1 MTTEEK
7 EKFNEEQSSNSDLE
21 KENKSSFFGRLKS
34 QVSNLKT
41 KVEKLA
47 FEDFE
52 DDDANHED
60 EEELNNEIKKTTD
73 KKEVVESKHITNN
86 KEINISKQSIE
97 YKQIDDNKQVTN
109 HEPEKI
115 EEDKKDDVHIED
127 EELIQKEKEAKQRA
141 IQLEEE
147 RKQFELT
154 QQKIAEKQKR
164 RAAEREEEERLE
176 RERIEREKELERQ
189 RIEKEKAE
197 KREQERLE
205 RERIEREKELER
217 QRIEK
222 EKAEK
227 REQERLEKERIAR
240 EKELERQ
247 RIEKEKAEQREK
259 ERLEKERIAREKE
272 LERQRI
278 EKEQEE
284 KRKREFRRKEKEF
297 KLSEDKKKLEL
308 LQKENEMREH
318 ENTLLSL
325 QTSLISLEDKIE
337 EKKLT
342 ISTLKSRNADKEKI
356 MLEEKRLNVLNS
368 QRQVILK
375 DITTEKKAIEKI
387 QKNLDIEYKLDGL
400 KKEIHSIKKE
410 VVNEDETA
418 FKVKYIDNKS
428 KNIFVVSLLSIKAF
442 ISKSILRNKVENYD
456 KIQKVAKNIK
466 VRIAT
471 SIILA
476 LLLSICFLVTL
487 KFISSAKEH
496 YIGFGETNNSAVDT
510 TDELKKQKEA
520 EEKEKILKA
529 QEQANAVRI
538 DSEAQDEEITAKLAG
553 TFSSYSFDVDREVT
567 VNKKIHAFKSAS
579 WSEPGEV
586 IEPGT
591 KLTVDKMVS
600 PAGYIMYQISSGNLQ
615 GQYITANE
623 KFVSIDKKNDQLENF
638 ISRPVAIKFLTTQ
651 NIYSD
656 ESLSSVRSTYGN
668 GAQLNINGIGI
679 SKNNRLIY
687 YVADGSFVPVNPV
700 RVIETNR
707 EAPKQK
713 SNDNKN
719 TTNSQNT
726 QNQNTQ
732 KRTTR

>member
-1 MTTEEK
+1 MSKEEKDIVVKNDTTDTTEEK
-7 EKFNEEQSSNSDLE
+7 DNST
-21 KENKSSFFGRLKS
+21 SFFGRLKK
-34 QVSNLKT
+34 QVKT
-41 KVEKLA
+41 LNFK
-47 FEDFE
+47 
-52 DDDANHED
+52 
-60 EEELNNEIKKTTD
+60 NNESKDNEKTD
-73 KKEVVESKHITNN
+73 SHIDESAIEKELREKEKEVK
-86 KEINISKQSIE
+86 KQE
-97 YKQIDDNKQVTN
+97 QELKKRALELEKAKKQFEEQQR
-109 HEPEKI
+109 KI
-115 EEDKKDDVHIED
+115 EEEKKKN
-127 EELIQKEKEAKQRA
+127 ELAR
-141 IQLEEE
+141 
-147 RKQFELT
+147 
-154 QQKIAEKQKR
+154 
-164 RAAEREEEERLE
+164 AERERLE
-176 RERIEREKELERQ
+176 KERIAREKELERQ
-189 RIEKEKAE
+189 RIEKEKAD
-197 KREQERLE
+197 
-205 RERIEREKELER
+205 
-217 QRIEK
+217 
-222 EKAEK
+222 K

-247 RIEKEKAEQREK
+247 RIEKEKAEKREQ

-342 ISTLKSRNADKEKI
+342 ISTLKNRNADKEKI

-368 QRQVILK
+368 QRQVTLK

-387 QKNLDIEYKLDGL
+387 QKYLDIEYKLDGL

-591 KLTVDKMVS
+591 KLTVDKIVS
-600 PAGYIMYQISSGNLQ
+600 PAGYIMYHISSGNLQ

-623 KFVSIDKKNDQLENF
+623 KFVSVDKKNDQLENF

-687 YVADGSFVPVNPV
+687 HVADGSFVPVNPV

-719 TTNSQNT
+719 TANTTNS
-726 QNQNTQ
+726 QNTQ

>member
-1 MTTEEK
+1 MSKEEKDIVVKNDTTDTTEEK
-7 EKFNEEQSSNSDLE
+7 DNSTSFLDRLKKQVKTLNFKNNESKVNENSNSHIDESAIEKELREKEKEVKKQEQELKKRALELEKAKKQFEEQQRKIEEEKKKNELARAEKERLE
-21 KENKSSFFGRLKS
+21 KER
-34 QVSNLKT
+34 
-41 KVEKLA
+41 
-47 FEDFE
+47 
-52 DDDANHED
+52 
-60 EEELNNEIKKTTD
+60 
-73 KKEVVESKHITNN
+73 
-86 KEINISKQSIE
+86 
-97 YKQIDDNKQVTN
+97 
-109 HEPEKI
+109 
-115 EEDKKDDVHIED
+115 
-127 EELIQKEKEAKQRA
+127 
-141 IQLEEE
+141 
-147 RKQFELT
+147 
-154 QQKIAEKQKR
+154 IA
-164 RAAEREEEERLE
+164 
-176 RERIEREKELERQ
+176 
-189 RIEKEKAE
+189 
-197 KREQERLE
+197 
-205 RERIEREKELER
+205 REKELER

-259 ERLEKERIAREKE
+259 ERLEKERI
-272 LERQRI
+272 

-297 KLSEDKKKLEL
+297 KLSENKKKLEL

-342 ISTLKSRNADKEKI
+342 ISTLKNRKADKEKI

-375 DITTEKKAIEKI
+375 DITTEKKSIEKI

-418 FKVKYIDNKS
+418 FKVKYINNKS

-487 KFISSAKEH
+487 KFISSAKVH
-496 YIGFGETNNSAVDT
+496 YVGFDEANSTTVDT

-538 DSEAQDEEITAKLAG
+538 DSDAQDEEITAKLAG

-579 WSEPGEV
+579 WSEPGDV

-591 KLTVDKMVS
+591 KLTVDKIIS
-600 PAGYIMYQISSGNLQ
+600 PAGYVMYHISSGEHQ

-623 KFVSIDKKNDQLENF
+623 KFVSVDNKNDQLDNF

-656 ESLSSVRSTYGN
+656 ESLSSIRSTYGS

-679 SKNNRLIY
+679 SKNNRLVY
-687 YVADGSFVPVNPV
+687 HVTDGTFVPVNPV
-700 RVIETNR
+700 RVTEVNR
-707 EAPKQK
+707 EAPKPK
-713 SNDNKN
+713 NSDNDNKNTAN
-719 TTNSQNT
+719 TTNSQNS
-726 QNQNTQ
+726 Q

>member
-1 MTTEEK
+1 MSKEEKDIVVKNDTTDTTEEK
-7 EKFNEEQSSNSDLE
+7 DNST
-21 KENKSSFFGRLKS
+21 SFFGRFKK
-34 QVSNLKT
+34 QVKT
-41 KVEKLA
+41 LNFK
-47 FEDFE
+47 
-52 DDDANHED
+52 
-60 EEELNNEIKKTTD
+60 NNESKINENSSSHIDESAIEKELREKE
-73 KKEVVESKHITNN
+73 KEVK
-86 KEINISKQSIE
+86 KQE
-97 YKQIDDNKQVTN
+97 QELKKRALELEKAKKQFEEQQR
-109 HEPEKI
+109 KI
-115 EEDKKDDVHIED
+115 EEEKKKN
-127 EELIQKEKEAKQRA
+127 ELAR
-141 IQLEEE
+141 
-147 RKQFELT
+147 
-154 QQKIAEKQKR
+154 AEK
-164 RAAEREEEERLE
+164 
-176 RERIEREKELERQ
+176 
-189 RIEKEKAE
+189 
-197 KREQERLE
+197 
-205 RERIEREKELER
+205 
-217 QRIEK
+217 
-222 EKAEK
+222 
-227 REQERLEKERIAR
+227 ERLEKERIAR

-318 ENTLLSL
+318 ENNLLSL

-342 ISTLKSRNADKEKI
+342 ISTLKNRKADKEKI
-356 MLEEKRLNVLNS
+356 TLEEKRLNILNT
-368 QRQVILK
+368 QRQVVLK

-387 QKNLDIEYKLDGL
+387 QKSLDIEYKLDGL

-418 FKVKYIDNKS
+418 FKVKYINNKS

-496 YIGFGETNNSAVDT
+496 YVGFGETNNSAVDT

-579 WSEPGEV
+579 WSEPGDV

-591 KLTVDKMVS
+591 KLTVDKIVS
-600 PAGYIMYQISSGNLQ
+600 PAGYIMYHISSGNLQ

-623 KFVSIDKKNDQLENF
+623 KFVSVDKKNDQLENF

-687 YVADGSFVPVNPV
+687 HVADGSFVPVNPV
-700 RVIETNR
+700 RVTETNR

-713 SNDNKN
+713 NNDNKN

>member
-1 MTTEEK
+1 MSKEEKDIVVKNDTTDTTEEK
-7 EKFNEEQSSNSDLE
+7 DNST
-21 KENKSSFFGRLKS
+21 SFFGRLKK
-34 QVSNLKT
+34 QVKT
-41 KVEKLA
+41 LNFKNNDSKDNEKTA
-47 FEDFE
+47 S
-52 DDDANHED
+52 HID
-60 EEELNNEIKKTTD
+60 ESAIEKELREKE
-73 KKEVVESKHITNN
+73 KEVK
-86 KEINISKQSIE
+86 KQE
-97 YKQIDDNKQVTN
+97 QELKKRALELEKAKKQFEEQQR
-109 HEPEKI
+109 KI
-115 EEDKKDDVHIED
+115 EEEKKKN
-127 EELIQKEKEAKQRA
+127 ELAR
-141 IQLEEE
+141 
-147 RKQFELT
+147 
-154 QQKIAEKQKR
+154 
-164 RAAEREEEERLE
+164 AERERLE
-176 RERIEREKELERQ
+176 KERIAREKELERQ

-205 RERIEREKELER
+205 KERIAREKELER

-259 ERLEKERIAREKE
+259 KRLEKE
-272 LERQRI
+272 RI

-342 ISTLKSRNADKEKI
+342 ISTLKNRNADKEKI
-356 MLEEKRLNVLNS
+356 ILEEKRLNVLNS
-368 QRQVILK
+368 QRQVVLK

-418 FKVKYIDNKS
+418 FKVKYINNKS

-496 YIGFGETNNSAVDT
+496 YIGFGETNNSTVDT

-586 IEPGT
+586 IEAGT
-591 KLTVDKMVS
+591 KLTVDKIVS
-600 PAGYIMYQISSGNLQ
+600 PAGYAMYQISSGNLQ

-623 KFVSIDKKNDQLENF
+623 KFVSVDKKNDQLENF

-687 YVADGSFVPVNPV
+687 HVTDGSFVPVNPV

-707 EAPKQK
+707 EAPKQN

>member
-1 MTTEEK
+1 MSKEEKDIVVKNDTTDTTEEK
-7 EKFNEEQSSNSDLE
+7 DNSTSFLDRLKKQVKTLNFKNNESKVSKNSNSHIDESAIEKELREKEKEVKKQEQELKKRALELEKAKKQFEEQQRKIEEEKKKNELARAEKERLE
-21 KENKSSFFGRLKS
+21 KER
-34 QVSNLKT
+34 
-41 KVEKLA
+41 
-47 FEDFE
+47 
-52 DDDANHED
+52 
-60 EEELNNEIKKTTD
+60 
-73 KKEVVESKHITNN
+73 
-86 KEINISKQSIE
+86 
-97 YKQIDDNKQVTN
+97 
-109 HEPEKI
+109 
-115 EEDKKDDVHIED
+115 
-127 EELIQKEKEAKQRA
+127 
-141 IQLEEE
+141 
-147 RKQFELT
+147 
-154 QQKIAEKQKR
+154 IA
-164 RAAEREEEERLE
+164 
-176 RERIEREKELERQ
+176 
-189 RIEKEKAE
+189 
-197 KREQERLE
+197 
-205 RERIEREKELER
+205 REKELER

-278 EKEQEE
+278 EKEKAEKREQERLEKERIAREKELERQRIEKEKAEQREKERLEKERIEKEQEE

-342 ISTLKSRNADKEKI
+342 ISTLKNRKTDKEKI
-356 MLEEKRLNVLNS
+356 MLEEKRLSVLNS
-368 QRQVILK
+368 QRQVVLK

-456 KIQKVAKNIK
+456 KIQKVSKNIK

-496 YIGFGETNNSAVDT
+496 YVGFGETNNSAVDT

-579 WSEPGEV
+579 WSEPVEV

-591 KLTVDKMVS
+591 KLTVDKIVS
-600 PAGYIMYQISSGNLQ
+600 PAGYIMYHISSGNLQ

-623 KFVSIDKKNDQLENF
+623 KFVSVDKKNDQLENF

-668 GAQLNINGIGI
+668 GAQLNITGIGI

-687 YVADGSFVPVNPV
+687 HVADGSFVPVNPV
-700 RVIETNR
+700 RVTETNR

-713 SNDNKN
+713 NNDNKN

>member
-1 MTTEEK
+1 MSKEEKDIVVKNDTTDTTEEK
-7 EKFNEEQSSNSDLE
+7 DNST
-21 KENKSSFFGRLKS
+21 SFFGRLKK
-34 QVSNLKT
+34 QVKT
-41 KVEKLA
+41 LNFKNNDSKDNEKTA
-47 FEDFE
+47 S
-52 DDDANHED
+52 HID
-60 EEELNNEIKKTTD
+60 ESAIEKELREKE
-73 KKEVVESKHITNN
+73 KEVK
-86 KEINISKQSIE
+86 KQE
-97 YKQIDDNKQVTN
+97 QELKKRALELEKAKKQFEEQQR
-109 HEPEKI
+109 KI
-115 EEDKKDDVHIED
+115 EEEKKKN
-127 EELIQKEKEAKQRA
+127 ELAR
-141 IQLEEE
+141 
-147 RKQFELT
+147 
-154 QQKIAEKQKR
+154 
-164 RAAEREEEERLE
+164 AERERLE
-176 RERIEREKELERQ
+176 KERIAREKELERQ

-205 RERIEREKELER
+205 KERIAREKELER

-227 REQERLEKERIAR
+227 REQERLEKERIAREKELERQRIEKEKSEKREKERLEKERIAR

-567 VNKKIHAFKSAS
+567 VNKKIHAFKSSS

>member
-1 MTTEEK
+1 MSKEEKDIVVKNDTTDTTEEK
-7 EKFNEEQSSNSDLE
+7 DNST
-21 KENKSSFFGRLKS
+21 SFFGRLKK
-34 QVSNLKT
+34 QVKT
-41 KVEKLA
+41 LNFK
-47 FEDFE
+47 
-52 DDDANHED
+52 
-60 EEELNNEIKKTTD
+60 NNESKDNEKTD
-73 KKEVVESKHITNN
+73 SHIDESAIEKELREKEKEVK
-86 KEINISKQSIE
+86 KQE
-97 YKQIDDNKQVTN
+97 QELKKRALELEKAKKQFEEQQR
-109 HEPEKI
+109 KI
-115 EEDKKDDVHIED
+115 EEEKKKN
-127 EELIQKEKEAKQRA
+127 ELAR
-141 IQLEEE
+141 
-147 RKQFELT
+147 
-154 QQKIAEKQKR
+154 
-164 RAAEREEEERLE
+164 AERERLE
-176 RERIEREKELERQ
+176 KERIAREKELERQ
-189 RIEKEKAE
+189 RIEREKAE

-205 RERIEREKELER
+205 KERIAREKELER

-259 ERLEKERIAREKE
+259 DRLEKE
-272 LERQRI
+272 RI

-342 ISTLKSRNADKEKI
+342 ISTLKNRNADKEKI

-368 QRQVILK
+368 QKQVVLK

-418 FKVKYIDNKS
+418 FKVKYIDNKP
-428 KNIFVVSLLSIKAF
+428 KNIFMVSLLSIKAF

-456 KIQKVAKNIK
+456 KIKKVAKNIK

-496 YIGFGETNNSAVDT
+496 YISFGETNNSAVDT

-591 KLTVDKMVS
+591 KLTVDKIVS
-600 PAGYIMYQISSGNLQ
+600 PAGYIMYHISSGNLQ

-623 KFVSIDKKNDQLENF
+623 KFVSVDKKNDQLENF

-687 YVADGSFVPVNPV
+687 HVADGSFVPVNPI

-732 KRTTR
+732 KKTTR

>member
-1 MTTEEK
+1 MSKEEKDIVVKNDTTDTTEEK
-7 EKFNEEQSSNSDLE
+7 DNST
-21 KENKSSFFGRLKS
+21 SFFGRFKE
-34 QVSNLKT
+34 QVKT
-41 KVEKLA
+41 LNFK
-47 FEDFE
+47 
-52 DDDANHED
+52 
-60 EEELNNEIKKTTD
+60 NNESKDNEKTD
-73 KKEVVESKHITNN
+73 SHIDESAIEKELREKEKEVK
-86 KEINISKQSIE
+86 KQE
-97 YKQIDDNKQVTN
+97 QELKKRALELEKAKKQFEEQQR
-109 HEPEKI
+109 KI
-115 EEDKKDDVHIED
+115 EEEKKKN
-127 EELIQKEKEAKQRA
+127 ELAR
-141 IQLEEE
+141 
-147 RKQFELT
+147 
-154 QQKIAEKQKR
+154 
-164 RAAEREEEERLE
+164 AERERLE
-176 RERIEREKELERQ
+176 KERI
-189 RIEKEKAE
+189 A
-197 KREQERLE
+197 
-205 RERIEREKELER
+205 REKELER

-247 RIEKEKAEQREK
+247 RIEKEKAEKREQ

-342 ISTLKSRNADKEKI
+342 ISTLKNRNADKEKI
-356 MLEEKRLNVLNS
+356 ILEEKRLNVLNS
-368 QRQVILK
+368 QRQVVLK

-418 FKVKYIDNKS
+418 FKVKYINNKS

-476 LLLSICFLVTL
+476 LLLSICFLITL

-496 YIGFGETNNSAVDT
+496 YVSFGETNTTSVDT
-510 TDELKKQKEA
+510 TEELKKQKEA
-520 EEKEKILKA
+520 EEKAKILKA
-529 QEQANAVRI
+529 QEQADAVRI
-538 DSEAQDEEITAKLAG
+538 DSDAQDEEITAKLAG
-553 TFSSYSFDVDREVT
+553 TFTSYSFDVDREVT
-567 VNKKIHAFKSAS
+567 VNKKIHAFKSAG
-579 WSEPGEV
+579 WSEPGDV

-591 KLTVDKMVS
+591 KLTVDKIIS
-600 PAGYIMYQISSGNLQ
+600 PAGYVMYHISSGDHQ

-623 KFVSIDKKNDQLENF
+623 KFVSVDKKNDQLENF

-679 SKNNRLIY
+679 SKNNRLVY
-687 YVADGSFVPVNPV
+687 HVTDGTFVPVNPV
-700 RVIETNR
+700 RVTEVNR
-707 EAPKQK
+707 ESPKPK
-713 SNDNKN
+713 NTENDNKNTAN
-719 TTNSQNT
+719 TTNSQNS
-726 QNQNTQ
+726 Q

>member
-1 MTTEEK
+1 MSKEEKDIVVKNDTTDTTEEK
-7 EKFNEEQSSNSDLE
+7 DNSTSFLDRLKKQVKTLNFKNNESKVSKNSNSHIDESAIEKELREKEKEVKKQEQELKKRALELEKAKKQFEEQQRKIEEEKKKNELARAEKERLE
-21 KENKSSFFGRLKS
+21 KER
-34 QVSNLKT
+34 
-41 KVEKLA
+41 
-47 FEDFE
+47 
-52 DDDANHED
+52 
-60 EEELNNEIKKTTD
+60 
-73 KKEVVESKHITNN
+73 
-86 KEINISKQSIE
+86 
-97 YKQIDDNKQVTN
+97 
-109 HEPEKI
+109 
-115 EEDKKDDVHIED
+115 
-127 EELIQKEKEAKQRA
+127 
-141 IQLEEE
+141 
-147 RKQFELT
+147 
-154 QQKIAEKQKR
+154 IA
-164 RAAEREEEERLE
+164 
-176 RERIEREKELERQ
+176 
-189 RIEKEKAE
+189 
-197 KREQERLE
+197 
-205 RERIEREKELER
+205 REKELER

-259 ERLEKERIAREKE
+259 ERLEKE
-272 LERQRI
+272 RI

-375 DITTEKKAIEKI
+375 DITTEKKSIEKI

-418 FKVKYIDNKS
+418 FKVKYINNKS

-567 VNKKIHAFKSAS
+567 VNKKIHAFKSSS

>member
-1 MTTEEK
+1 MSKEEKDIVVKNDTTDTTEEK
-7 EKFNEEQSSNSDLE
+7 DNST
-21 KENKSSFFGRLKS
+21 SFFGRFKK
-34 QVSNLKT
+34 QVKT
-41 KVEKLA
+41 LNFK
-47 FEDFE
+47 
-52 DDDANHED
+52 
-60 EEELNNEIKKTTD
+60 NNETKKNSNSHID
-73 KKEVVESKHITNN
+73 ESAIEKELREKEKEVK
-86 KEINISKQSIE
+86 KQE
-97 YKQIDDNKQVTN
+97 QELKKRALELEKAKKQFEEHQR
-109 HEPEKI
+109 KI
-115 EEDKKDDVHIED
+115 EEEKKKN
-127 EELIQKEKEAKQRA
+127 ELAR
-141 IQLEEE
+141 
-147 RKQFELT
+147 
-154 QQKIAEKQKR
+154 AEK
-164 RAAEREEEERLE
+164 ERLE
-176 RERIEREKELERQ
+176 KERI
-189 RIEKEKAE
+189 A
-197 KREQERLE
+197 
-205 RERIEREKELER
+205 REKELER

-259 ERLEKERIAREKE
+259 ERLEKE
-272 LERQRI
+272 RI

-342 ISTLKSRNADKEKI
+342 ISTLKNRKTDKEKI
-356 MLEEKRLNVLNS
+356 MLEEKRLSVLNS
-368 QRQVILK
+368 QRQVVLK

-456 KIQKVAKNIK
+456 KIQKVSKNIK

-496 YIGFGETNNSAVDT
+496 YVGFGETNNSAVDT

-579 WSEPGEV
+579 WSEPGDV

-591 KLTVDKMVS
+591 KLTVDKIVS
-600 PAGYIMYQISSGNLQ
+600 PAGYIMYHISSGNLQ

-623 KFVSIDKKNDQLENF
+623 KFVSVDKKNDQLENF

-668 GAQLNINGIGI
+668 GAQLNITGIGI

-687 YVADGSFVPVNPV
+687 HVADGSFVPVNPV
-700 RVIETNR
+700 RVTETNR

-713 SNDNKN
+713 NNDNKN

>member
-1 MTTEEK
+1 MSKEEKDIVVKNDTTDTTEEK
-7 EKFNEEQSSNSDLE
+7 DNST
-21 KENKSSFFGRLKS
+21 SFFGRLKN
-34 QVSNLKT
+34 QVKT
-41 KVEKLA
+41 LNFK
-47 FEDFE
+47 
-52 DDDANHED
+52 
-60 EEELNNEIKKTTD
+60 NNESKDNEKTD
-73 KKEVVESKHITNN
+73 SHIDESAIEKELREKEKEVK
-86 KEINISKQSIE
+86 KQE
-97 YKQIDDNKQVTN
+97 QELKRRALELEKAKKQFEEQQR
-109 HEPEKI
+109 KI
-115 EEDKKDDVHIED
+115 EEEKKKN
-127 EELIQKEKEAKQRA
+127 ELAR
-141 IQLEEE
+141 
-147 RKQFELT
+147 
-154 QQKIAEKQKR
+154 
-164 RAAEREEEERLE
+164 AERERLE
-176 RERIEREKELERQ
+176 KERIAREKELERQ

-205 RERIEREKELER
+205 KERIAREKELER

-259 ERLEKERIAREKE
+259 DRLEKE
-272 LERQRI
+272 RI

-342 ISTLKSRNADKEKI
+342 ISTLKNRNADKEKI

-368 QRQVILK
+368 QRQVVLK

-418 FKVKYIDNKS
+418 FKVKYIDNKP
-428 KNIFVVSLLSIKAF
+428 KNIFMVSLLSIKAF

-456 KIQKVAKNIK
+456 RIKKVAKNIK

-496 YIGFGETNNSAVDT
+496 YISFGETNNSAVNT

-567 VNKKIHAFKSAS
+567 VNKKIHAFKSTS

-591 KLTVDKMVS
+591 KLTVDKIVS
-600 PAGYIMYQISSGNLQ
+600 PAGYIMYHISSGNLQ

-623 KFVSIDKKNDQLENF
+623 KFVSVDKKNDQLENF

-687 YVADGSFVPVNPV
+687 HVADGSFVPVNPV

-732 KRTTR
+732 KKTTR